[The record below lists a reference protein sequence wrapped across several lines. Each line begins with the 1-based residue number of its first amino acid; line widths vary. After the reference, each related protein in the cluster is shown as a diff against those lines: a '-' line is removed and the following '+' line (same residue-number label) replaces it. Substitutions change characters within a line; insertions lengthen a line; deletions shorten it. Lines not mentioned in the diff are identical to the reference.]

1 MALLAKQNIMA
12 RPAFGSAAIPRIAA
26 PTSIRMVARS
36 AASELLVGTHPW
48 RAESPHHL
56 SWSTCSSRRAH
67 PQVETKTAVH
77 ILSGDSLES
86 FITSNDTVLVDY
98 YTEWCGPCKI
108 IAPHFEEM
116 AQQIPQIKFAKLNC
130 TTDNAAKK
138 IAMSQKVKALPTFHL
153 FRGGERVAAFVGGK
167 PNQLRK
173 FVEEHL

>member
-36 AASELLVGTHPW
+36 AASELLV
-48 RAESPHHL
+48 
-56 SWSTCSSRRAH
+56 
-67 PQVETKTAVH
+67 ETKTAVH
-77 ILSGDSLES
+77 ILSGDSFES